1 MSEEPKANQPQN
13 GHVNSEADAHQK
25 MVRGSA
31 WMTAGSLFSRI
42 LGAIYIIPWVIW
54 LGNHSQ
60 QGNALYAKGYNIYSF
75 FLLVAIGGIPSA
87 ISKQISEYNAINEYG
102 VGQRLFKRG
111 LLLTTVLGILSG
123 CVLWFGAKPIGAVF
137 GGGDPNVIPVLR
149 ALAIALVIIPSM
161 SLTRGFFQGYQQ
173 MAPSAISQFVE
184 QVFRVI
190 YMLGATY
197 FIMRV
202 QNGDWVNAITQSTF
216 AAFVGAAA
224 SFLLLGM
231 YYYHQRPELNRLAA
245 QSDAKLVIPV
255 WQLFRDI
262 IVQAI
267 PFIVIDTATTV
278 FNLLDQATFQPIMQA
293 TFHTKV
299 AVINDLYAL
308 FAFNANK
315 LVMIIVSLAS
325 AIAVTVV
332 PLLSES
338 LAAHNMRNIR
348 KQLEDA
354 FTLFLFIMIPGALGM
369 AAVAQPLN
377 TLFYGYSKAGTM
389 ILEISAFTAIILG
402 LFTVA
407 SALMQGLS
415 RNRDI
420 IRFYL
425 IGLAVKLVVQ
435 WPCIYFLSAA
445 GPLVATAIGMLVAS
459 MMALYDLEVN
469 FGVRYVKLLPNV
481 NRILIFSILTYI
493 SAALV
498 VYGLNFVMNEQ
509 SKTQAF
515 VIVVLAVA
523 VGGAMYAYFAL
534 RSHLA
539 DLMIGE
545 RANGLRRKLR
555 IK

>member
-1 MSEEPKANQPQN
+1 MSEESKAHQPQN
-13 GHVNSEADAHQK
+13 AHVNSEAEAHQK

-31 WMTAGSLFSRI
+31 WMTAGSVFSRV
-42 LGAIYIIPWVIW
+42 LGAIYIIPWVLW
-54 LGNHSQ
+54 LGSNST

-87 ISKQISEYNAINEYG
+87 ISKQISEYNAQNEYA

-111 LLLTTVLGILSG
+111 LLLTSAFGIFFGL
-123 CVLWFGAKPIGAVF
+123 VMWFGAGLIAAAF

-184 QVFRVI
+184 QVFRVL

-202 QNGDWVNAITQSTF
+202 QRGDWVDAITQSTF
-216 AAFVGAAA
+216 AAFIGAAA
-224 SFLLLGM
+224 SFLLLGW
-231 YYYHQRPELNRLAA
+231 YYYRKRPELNELAA
-245 QSDAKLVIPV
+245 QSEHKLAIPI

-278 FNLLDQATFQPIMQA
+278 FNLLDQATFQPMMQMIY
-293 TFHTKV
+293 HMDVPK
-299 AVINDLYAL
+299 INALYAY

-332 PLLSES
+332 PILSES
-338 LAAHNMRNIR
+338 LASHNMRNIR
-348 KQLEDA
+348 KQLEDSII
-354 FTLFLFIMIPGALGM
+354 LFLFIMIPGALGM
-369 AAVAQPLN
+369 AAIAQPLN
-377 TLFYGYSKAGTM
+377 TLFYSYNQIGTL
-389 ILEISAFTAIILG
+389 ILQISAFTAIVLG
-402 LFTVA
+402 LFTVV

-420 IRFYL
+420 IRYYL
-425 IGLAVKLVVQ
+425 IGLIVKLIVQ
-435 WPCIYFLSAA
+435 WPCIYFLSTA
-445 GPLVATAIGMLVAS
+445 GPLVATAIGMMVACV
-459 MMALYDLEVN
+459 MAMYDLEVN
-469 FGVRYVKLLPNV
+469 FGIRYVKLLPKV
-481 NRILIFSILTYI
+481 NRILVYSIMTYL
-493 SAALV
+493 AARV
-498 VYGLNFVMNEQ
+498 TVYGLNFLLNEQ

-515 VIVVLAVA
+515 LIVVLAVA
-523 VGGAMYAYFAL
+523 VGGGVYAYFAL
-534 RSHLA
+534 KSRLV
-539 DLMIGE
+539 DLMIGG
-545 RANGLRRKLR
+545 RAAGLRRKLK

>member
-1 MSEEPKANQPQN
+1 
-13 GHVNSEADAHQK
+13 
-25 MVRGSA
+25 
-31 WMTAGSLFSRI
+31 
-42 LGAIYIIPWVIW
+42 
-54 LGNHSQ
+54 
-60 QGNALYAKGYNIYSF
+60 
-75 FLLVAIGGIPSA
+75 
-87 ISKQISEYNAINEYG
+87 
-102 VGQRLFKRG
+102 
-111 LLLTTVLGILSG
+111 
-123 CVLWFGAKPIGAVF
+123 
-137 GGGDPNVIPVLR
+137 
-149 ALAIALVIIPSM
+149 
-161 SLTRGFFQGYQQ
+161 

-190 YMLGATY
+190 YLLGATY

-224 SFLLLGM
+224 SFLLLGV
-231 YYYHQRPELNRLAA
+231 YYYRQRPELNRLAA
-245 QSDAKLVIPV
+245 QSDAKLAIPV

-262 IVQAI
+262 IIQAI
-267 PFIVIDTATTV
+267 PFIVIDTAITV
-278 FNLLDQATFQPIMQA
+278 FNLLDQATFQPIMQV

-377 TLFYGYSKAGTM
+377 TLFYGYSQSGTM
-389 ILEISAFTAIILG
+389 ILEVSAFTAIVLG

-425 IGLAVKLVVQ
+425 IGLGVKLLVQ
-435 WPCIYFLSAA
+435 WLCIYFLTAA

-459 MMALYDLEVN
+459 LMALYDLEVN
-469 FGVRYVKLLPNV
+469 FGVRYVKLLPKV

-493 SAALV
+493 AAVLV
-498 VYGLNFVMNEQ
+498 VHGLNLVMNEQ

-515 VIVVLAVA
+515 VIVMLAVA
-523 VGGAMYAYFAL
+523 VGGAVYVYFAL
-534 RSHLA
+534 RSRLA